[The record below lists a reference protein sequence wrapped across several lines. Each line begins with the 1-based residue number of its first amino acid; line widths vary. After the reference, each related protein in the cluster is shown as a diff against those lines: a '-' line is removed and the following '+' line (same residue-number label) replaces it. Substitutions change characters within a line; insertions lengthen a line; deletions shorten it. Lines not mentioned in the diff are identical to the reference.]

1 MNYILDYQRASKDSL
16 QFSEYDKITVITF
29 SSKVNN
35 IWHSSGKDTGELIKN
50 IEAEDVTGS
59 TALYYAINDGIS
71 ILDKESDDYTKTII
85 AMTDGEVNVG
95 SFSEL
100 VNKYKNSRKKVPVYS
115 ITFGDAKESQLERIA
130 ELTNSKVFDGK
141 KDLLKAFKE
150 VRSYN

>member
-1 MNYILDYQRASKDSL
+1 
-16 QFSEYDKITVITF
+16 
-29 SSKVNN
+29 
-35 IWHSSGKDTGELIKN
+35 
-50 IEAEDVTGS
+50 
-59 TALYYAINDGIS
+59 
-71 ILDKESDDYTKTII
+71 
-85 AMTDGEVNVG
+85 MTDGEVNVG

-150 VRSYN
+150 VRGYN